1 MTQDQIVAQLAEINQ
16 KLDAILSLL
25 ANGVSSRPS
34 AGDACAIC
42 GLAYS
47 VHSEAFGM
55 KPGLSRVGVFRGER
69 FRTRHR
75 DSIVE
80 ALRRDGQIGALTIS
94 DFGHGQ
100 SEG

>member
-34 AGDACAIC
+34 AGDVCVIC
-42 GLAYS
+42 GMAYS

-55 KPGLSRVGVFRGER
+55 KPGRISNCA
-69 FRTRHR
+69 
-75 DSIVE
+75 VE
-80 ALRRDGQIGALTIS
+80 IGCPTS
-94 DFGHGQ
+94 DCQ
-100 SEG
+100 MCEGKCVAPHAFARIA